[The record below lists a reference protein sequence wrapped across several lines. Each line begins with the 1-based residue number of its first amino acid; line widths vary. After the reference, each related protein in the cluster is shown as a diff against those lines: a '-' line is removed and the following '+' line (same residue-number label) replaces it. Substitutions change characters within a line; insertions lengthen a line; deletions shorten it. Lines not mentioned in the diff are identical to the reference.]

1 MHFDHEYLFVVIA
14 YQNADTTNNDCNRSL
29 FLKSV

>member
-14 YQNADTTNNDCNRSL
+14 YQNADTTNNDCNKSL